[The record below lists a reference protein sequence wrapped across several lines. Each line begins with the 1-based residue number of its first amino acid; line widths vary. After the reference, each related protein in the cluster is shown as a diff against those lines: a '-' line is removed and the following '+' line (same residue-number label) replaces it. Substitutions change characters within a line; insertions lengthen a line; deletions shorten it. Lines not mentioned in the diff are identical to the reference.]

1 MRSPNN
7 GIIELLFANETDFN
21 DMDDSGKT
29 PLDWSI
35 EFDEPEIADLLRK
48 HGGKAGADLRAVG
61 N

>member
-35 EFDEPEIADLLRK
+35 EFDEPEIAALLRK
-48 HGGKAGADLRAVG
+48 HGGKRSEELEAEGK
-61 N
+61 

>member
-48 HGGKAGADLRAVG
+48 HGAKTAEELKTAG